1 MFKTLV
7 YYHDD
12 MDGKCSAAIVNR
24 VLQGK
29 TELIFMPLTYDAHVE
44 LPTDV
49 WQYWRV
55 YILDFTLPERVMDEL
70 CTLFPRTDIIW
81 IEHHISSLVKYE
93 PKYSHFEGI
102 RKNGTAAAELT
113 WKFMYG
119 KDSIVPGAVQYIA
132 DRDLWKLDD
141 ENTMFFYEWL
151 TTVNNDPRSSV
162 WNHLFEDQPLR
173 DFINRG
179 RLLRNARIDQMKR
192 DIKSLGY
199 ESEIEGHKCLKVN
212 YSSFESI
219 SDAGR
224 YICDDLK
231 YPVAWIYY
239 NKKNNLGQMVRINN
253 LRGNGEVDVS
263 EIAVIHGGGGHRGA
277 SGFVEYLE

>member
-1 MFKTLV
+1 MYKTLV

-24 VLQGK
+24 ALKGK
-29 TELIFMPLTYDAHVE
+29 TELIFVPFTHETHVE
-44 LPTDV
+44 LPKDV
-49 WQYWRV
+49 WSYWRV

-70 CTLFPRTDIIW
+70 CTLFPRADVIW
-81 IEHHISSLVKYE
+81 IEHHISSLIKYE

-119 KDSIVPGAVQYIA
+119 KDSVIPQAVKYIA

-151 TTVNNDPRSSV
+151 TTVPNHPVNSV
-162 WNHLFEDQPLR
+162 WDSLWNGPLKKY
-173 DFINRG
+173 IERG
-179 RLLRNARIDQMKR
+179 KILRYARIGQMKR
-192 DIKSLGY
+192 DVKSLGY

-231 YPVAWIYY
+231 YPVAWIWHE
-239 NKKNNLGQMVRINN
+239 KKNNLGQMVKINN

-263 EIAVIHGGGGHRGA
+263 EIAVIHGGGGHKGA
-277 SGFVEYLE
+277 SGFVEYPE

>member
-1 MFKTLV
+1 MFKSLV
-7 YYHDD
+7 YYHND

-24 VLQGK
+24 ALKGK
-29 TELIFMPLTYDAHVE
+29 TELIFVPLTHDTHVE

-70 CTLFPRTDIIW
+70 CTLFPRDDIIW

-102 RKNGTAAAELT
+102 RKNGTAASELT

-119 KDSIVPGAVQYIA
+119 QTSVIPQSVKYIS
-132 DRDLWKLDD
+132 DGDLWILDD
-141 ENTMFFYEWL
+141 ENTRDFYEWL
-151 TTVNNDPRSSV
+151 TTVDNLPESSTWDFL
-162 WNHLFEDQPLR
+162 WNGPLKKY
-173 DFINRG
+173 IERG
-179 RLLRNARIDQMKR
+179 KILRYARINQMKK
-192 DIKSLGY
+192 DVETLGY
-199 ESEIEGHKCLKVN
+199 ESEIEGHRCLKVN

-224 YICDDLK
+224 YICDDLG

-239 NKKNNLGQMVRINN
+239 KKKNNLGQMVRMNS

-263 EIAVIHGGGGHRGA
+263 EIAVIRGGGGHKGA
-277 SGFVEYLE
+277 SGFVEYPE